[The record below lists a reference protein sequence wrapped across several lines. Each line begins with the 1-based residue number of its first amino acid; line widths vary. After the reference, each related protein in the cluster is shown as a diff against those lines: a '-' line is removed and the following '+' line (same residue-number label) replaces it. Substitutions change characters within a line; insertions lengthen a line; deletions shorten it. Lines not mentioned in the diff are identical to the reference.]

1 MKVVNDLVFKF
12 TLNYLLI
19 KRWPFL
25 VKNIRSL
32 VTGLTSLIKNFGFFV
47 AG

>member
-12 TLNYLLI
+12 TLNYLLV

-25 VKNIRSL
+25 VENIRSL
-32 VTGLTSLIKNFGFFV
+32 EISLPSLVKNFGIFV